1 MGKFKS
7 RWADFGPLPN
17 AERCVRFEIGEIMG
31 FIIIHNTTLGPG
43 LGGLRVKRYESEAAT
58 LADAARLGR
67 GMAYKNSSA
76 GLELGGAKA
85 VINANPDELTLGH
98 LRAYG
103 EVVQELNGHYITA
116 PDVGTEVS
124 MMDVIMETTQFVV
137 CVSRE
142 KGGLDDP
149 SPSTARGV
157 FLAIQEALP
166 FAGKLSHLAQ
176 LIVLIQGYG
185 KVGRPLAHLLQANG
199 FKVLV
204 AEAATVQRD
213 QAASDGCELVGPGK
227 VFETHAH
234 IFAPCATGGILNTDS
249 ITALKNKG
257 VRLIC
262 GGANNQLQ
270 DEGPNSELLKEKKI
284 WWAPDFVA
292 NSGGVALACTEWE
305 LRTGKI
311 RPDEVGDRTEMRLA
325 GIGKRIRKIMAKAED
340 RDCTSLFAAR
350 KLAEDTIAK
359 QGGLLR

>member
-17 AERCVRFEIGEIMG
+17 AERCVRFEIGELMG
-31 FIIIHNTTLGPG
+31 FVVIHNTTLGPG

-67 GMAYKNSSA
+67 GMAYKNASA

-85 VINANPDELTLGH
+85 VINANPDELTANH

-103 EVVQELNGHYITA
+103 EVVQELDGHYITA

-124 MMDVIMETTQFVV
+124 MMDIIMETTRFVV
-137 CVSRE
+137 CVSR
-142 KGGLDDP
+142 KNGGLDDP

-157 FLAIQEALP
+157 FLAMQEALP
-166 FAGKLSHLAQ
+166 FAGNLRNLAQ
-176 LIVLIQGYG
+176 PIVLIQGFG
-185 KVGRPLAHLLQANG
+185 KVGRPLAHLLQANN

-204 AEAATVQRD
+204 VEADAAKHD
-213 QAASDGCELVGPGK
+213 QIAGDGCELINADR
-227 VFETHAH
+227 VFETRAD
-234 IFAPCATGGILNTDS
+234 IFAPCATGGILNPDS
-249 ITALKNKG
+249 ITALKKQG

-270 DEGPNSELLKEKKI
+270 DEGRDSELLKERKI

-292 NSGGVALACTEWE
+292 NAGGVALACTEWE
-305 LRTGKI
+305 LRTDKI
-311 RPDEVGDRTEMRLA
+311 RPDEVSDRTEKRLA
-325 GIGKRIRKIMAKAED
+325 GIGKKIKKIMAKAED
-340 RDCTSLFAAR
+340 HDCTSLSAAR
-350 KLAEDTIAK
+350 KLAEDTVFK
-359 QGGLLR
+359 QGGELR

>member
-1 MGKFKS
+1 MGRFKS

-17 AERCVRFEIGEIMG
+17 TKRCVRFEIGELMG

-43 LGGLRVKRYESEAAT
+43 LGGLRVKPYESEAAA
-58 LADAARLGR
+58 LADAVRLGR
-67 GMAYKNSSA
+67 GMVYKNAAA

-85 VINANPDELTLGH
+85 VINAKPDELTANH

-103 EVVQELNGHYITA
+103 EVVEGLGGDYITA

-124 MMDVIMETTQFVV
+124 MMDIIMETTQFVV

-157 FLAIQEALP
+157 FLAMQEAMP
-166 FAGKLSHLAQ
+166 FAGNLRNLTQ
-176 LIVLIQGYG
+176 PIVLIQGYG
-185 KVGRPLAHLLQANG
+185 KVGRPLAHLLQANN

-204 AEAATVQRD
+204 AEANATLHD
-213 QAASDGCELVGPGK
+213 QIAGDGCELMNTDK
-227 VFETHAH
+227 VFGTRAQ
-234 IFAPCATGGILNTDS
+234 IFAPCATGGILCPDS
-249 ITALKNKG
+249 IVSLKKAG
-257 VRLIC
+257 IRLIC

-270 DEGPNSELLKEKKI
+270 DEGRDSELLKDQKI

-292 NSGGVALACTEWE
+292 NAGGVALASTEWE

-311 RPDEVGDRTEMRLA
+311 TPDQVTDRTEMRLM

-340 RDCTSLFAAR
+340 HGCTSLSAAR
-350 KLAEDTIAK
+350 KLAEDTVAK
-359 QGGLLR
+359 QGGELR

>member
-7 RWADFGPLPN
+7 HWADFGPLPN
-17 AERCVRFEIGEIMG
+17 AKRCVRFEIGDLMG

-43 LGGLRVKRYESEAAT
+43 LGGLRVKPYESEAAT

-67 GMAYKNSSA
+67 GMVYKNAAA

-85 VINANPDELTLGH
+85 VINAEPDELTANH

-103 EVVQELNGHYITA
+103 EVVQELSGHYITA

-124 MMDVIMETTQFVV
+124 MMDIIMEATRYVV

-157 FLAIQEALP
+157 FLAMQEALP
-166 FAGKLSHLAQ
+166 FAGNLRHLAQ
-176 LIVLIQGYG
+176 PIVLIQGFG
-185 KVGRPLAHLLQANG
+185 KVGRPLAHLLQANN

-204 AEAATVQRD
+204 AEANEVQRD
-213 QAASDGCELVGPGK
+213 QAASDGCEIVETNK
-227 VFETHAH
+227 VFGTHAH
-234 IFAPCATGGILNTDS
+234 IFAPCATGGILNPDS
-249 ITALKNKG
+249 ITALKNHG

-270 DEGPNSELLKEKKI
+270 DEGRDSELLKEKKI

-292 NSGGVALACTEWE
+292 NAGGVALACTEWE

-311 RPDEVGDRTEMRLA
+311 TPDQVNDRTEMRLA

-340 RDCTSLFAAR
+340 RDCTSLSAAR
-350 KLAEDTIAK
+350 KLAEDTVAK
-359 QGGLLR
+359 QGGELR